1 MPKYLIQASYTA
13 KGITGLLKE
22 GGSSRK
28 STVEQ
33 TISGLGG
40 KVEAYHY
47 AFGEWDVFVIAEMP
61 DEATAAAVVLAFGA
75 SGAVSA
81 KTTVLIDPE
90 TIDQAAGKAVSFR
103 PPGG

>member
-75 SGAVSA
+75 SGAVHIIGRFSCFIGSS
-81 KTTVLIDPE
+81 LRDY
-90 TIDQAAGKAVSFR
+90 SR
-103 PPGG
+103 SRYSM